1 MIVLFVPVRKNEAA
15 AWRLCSHLTQGVDPH
30 SFSSVRPHRLDADDE
45 ELIAPAATADDLDTC
60 ICAVAGYSRH
70 RAIVNIGAAD
80 I

>member
-1 MIVLFVPVRKNEAA
+1 MAA
-15 AWRLCSHLTQGVDPH
+15 LLASHSARRSAFLQL
-30 SFSSVRPHRLDADDE
+30 VRPHRLDADEE

>member
-1 MIVLFVPVRKNEAA
+1 MPM
-15 AWRLCSHLTQGVDPH
+15 
-30 SFSSVRPHRLDADDE
+30 DE